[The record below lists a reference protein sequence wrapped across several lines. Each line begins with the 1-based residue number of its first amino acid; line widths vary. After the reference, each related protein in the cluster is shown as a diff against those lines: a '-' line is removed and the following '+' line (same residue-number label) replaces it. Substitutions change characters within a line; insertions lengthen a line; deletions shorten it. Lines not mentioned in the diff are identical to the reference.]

1 MITNTTEGGVI
12 MARVD
17 RDRHYFSWRFM
28 TVMAVLMVLLFCAAL
43 YWVRTDIQRLQAQ
56 ENTLTLSVNVMEM
69 TYADLQMQLQRV
81 GSEGYVENE
90 AREKYDFIRQGE
102 IIFAF
107 DNPEL
112 LRGYTEEE
120 YQIIMDE
127 MRD

>member
-1 MITNTTEGGVI
+1 

-17 RDRHYFSWRFM
+17 RDHRYFSWRFM
-28 TVMAVLMVLLFCAAL
+28 AIMAILMVLLFCAAL
-43 YWVRTDIQRLQAQ
+43 HWVRQDIQRLQAQ

-69 TYADLQMQLQRV
+69 TYADLQLQLNRV

-107 DNPEL
+107 DDPEL